1 MGERSYVPAAFWR
14 DSRGSSGLTSLSI
27 VVHSAASPLKLNRT
41 STLSGPMVARVQF
54 L

>member
-27 VVHSAASPLKLNRT
+27 VVHSAASPLRT
-41 STLSGPMVARVQF
+41 YTLSGPMVARVHF